1 MTTCILIFTLRVS
14 TLISAMNHER
24 AILATTQC
32 LCLAARRASRTIT
45 REFDQA
51 LRTHD
56 LRATQ
61 FTLLAALQLKG
72 PQSINALAGL
82 LGAERTTVSRNL
94 ALVEKRALIRVH
106 TDATDAR
113 SRIAAIT
120 EVGRESLHAAMPTW
134 QQVQD
139 KLTTTMGASA
149 ARGLRRV
156 AGGPCTIL
164 DDMNQTSPTDEIA
177 L

>member
-1 MTTCILIFTLRVS
+1 
-14 TLISAMNHER
+14 MNNAPPLLE
-24 AILATTQC
+24 TTQC

-45 REFDQA
+45 REFDNA
-51 LRTHD
+51 LRAHD

-61 FTLLAALQLKG
+61 FTLLAALHLKG

-94 ALVEKRALIRVH
+94 ALVEKRTWVSLHV
-106 TDATDAR
+106 DPEDAR

-120 EVGRESLHAAMPTW
+120 ETGRASVHAAMPGW
-134 QQVQD
+134 RHVQD
-139 KLTTTMGASA
+139 KLTATMGETA

-164 DDMNQTSPTDEIA
+164 DDINQTSPTHKVA
-177 L
+177 LP